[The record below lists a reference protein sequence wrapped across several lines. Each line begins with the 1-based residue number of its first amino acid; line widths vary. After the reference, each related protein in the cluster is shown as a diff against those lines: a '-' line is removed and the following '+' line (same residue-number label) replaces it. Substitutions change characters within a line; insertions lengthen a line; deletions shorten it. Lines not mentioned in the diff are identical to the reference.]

1 MDLRF
6 LELEETGEM
15 DSSAAGEGDVALD
28 RDEPVGVAGSGKG
41 LG

>member
-6 LELEETGEM
+6 LELWDTTEM
-15 DSSAAGEGDVALD
+15 ELSAGGEGEVALD
-28 RDEPVGVAGSGKG
+28 RDDPVGVAGSGKG